1 MANLRKAD
9 IVSRVATTL
18 DTSTAKGEEA
28 LNAVLLSIED
38 ALINGD
44 KVVLTGFG
52 SFSVRQVKPRN
63 IKPILGPQ
71 AGKIVTIPSHK
82 RVGFTAG
89 AKLTRKAAKN

>member
-1 MANLRKAD
+1 MANLRKMD
-9 IVSRVATTL
+9 IVSRVATML
-18 DTSTAKGEEA
+18 STSTAKGEEA

-52 SFSVRQVKPRN
+52 SFSVRQVKSRN

-71 AGKIVTIPSHK
+71 KGKIVTIHSHK

-89 AKLTRKAAKN
+89 AKLTRRAAKN

>member
-1 MANLRKAD
+1 MENLRKGD
-9 IVSRVATTL
+9 IVSRVATML

-28 LNAVLLSIED
+28 LNAVLSVEGVDL
-38 ALINGD
+38 LNRY

-71 AGKIVTIPSHK
+71 AGKIVTIPSHR